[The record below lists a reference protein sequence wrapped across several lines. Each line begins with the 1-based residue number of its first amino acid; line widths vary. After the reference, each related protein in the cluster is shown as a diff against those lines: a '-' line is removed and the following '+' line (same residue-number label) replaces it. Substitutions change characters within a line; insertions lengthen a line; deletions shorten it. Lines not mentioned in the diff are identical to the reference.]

1 MAIWRT
7 QYDAHDR
14 VTQNPGSRIKQLY
27 TAKVDRD
34 GVIDLCP
41 SGTENIYDY
50 IQSFRDSVDINVII
64 QRFANGDV
72 NALNKVQGNYGD
84 FTEFPKTYAEMLN
97 VVIAGREYFDSL
109 PVEIKAKFNHSF
121 AEWLS
126 DMDNMPEWLK
136 MMGLSEDASAGVS
149 EDKPAAADAGRAESA
164 SKGKPTAPDAGRA
177 ESGTEKGVDQ

>member
-1 MAIWRT
+1 MPIWRT

-34 GVIDLCP
+34 GVLELCP

-50 IQSFRDSVDINVII
+50 IQSFKDSVDINVIV

-72 NALNKVQGNYGD
+72 TALNKVQGNYGD

-109 PVEIKAKFNHSF
+109 PVETKAKFHHSF

-126 DMDNMPEWLK
+126 DMDDMSEWLK
-136 MMGLSEDASAGVS
+136 LMGLPEDVSAPGAPGAGMSEG
-149 EDKPAAADAGRAESA
+149 EPAAA
-164 SKGKPTAPDAGRA
+164 DAGRA
-177 ESGTEKGVDQ
+177 ESGTEKGVEE